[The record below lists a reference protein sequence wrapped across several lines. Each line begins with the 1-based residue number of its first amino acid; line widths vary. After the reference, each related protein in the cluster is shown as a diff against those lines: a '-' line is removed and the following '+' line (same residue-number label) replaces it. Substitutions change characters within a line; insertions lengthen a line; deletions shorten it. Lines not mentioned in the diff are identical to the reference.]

1 MPEGKMGSLGAV
13 ALGLLAAAGAGCS
26 STVVTES
33 LTSWY
38 TTCGDP
44 VCRGYAKPSGV
55 SACTT
60 QKAGGACPTEGARC
74 DPQDSCNR
82 LLVCSATDPKLQ
94 GCPISTRAAKQ
105 DVQYLD
111 DEALERYARELRRVR
126 LATYRYRGA
135 HPVPRLGFV
144 LEDGPPPEAVDAE
157 RDMADLYGYT
167 SLAVAAFQ
175 VQARQIEALQR
186 EVAVLREELGKQRL
200 QTR

>member
-1 MPEGKMGSLGAV
+1 MPEGKAGFLGAV
-13 ALGLLAAAGAGCS
+13 VLGLLAVLAPGCS
-26 STVVTES
+26 STIVTES

-44 VCRGYAKPSGV
+44 VCRGYQKPSGV
-55 SACTT
+55 AACTT
-60 QKAGGACPTEGARC
+60 EKAGGACPTEGARC

-82 LLVCSATDPKLQ
+82 LLVCSASDPKLQ
-94 GCPISTRAAKQ
+94 GCPISLRAAKR
-105 DVQYLD
+105 DIQYLD
-111 DEALERYARELRRVR
+111 EAALERYARELRGVR

-135 HPVPRLGFV
+135 DPAPRLGFI

-186 EVAVLREELGKQRL
+186 EVARLQEELRRQRL
-200 QTR
+200 PTR